1 MSAGAPHKEDIK
13 SALRKRH
20 GSMAAFEVA
29 RGLPRQSTRDVLR
42 GRAVAKTAHAIAE
55 ELNTEVEALF
65 PGRFKSHN
73 RDNIHKADATHR
85 QNAEAR

>member
-1 MSAGAPHKEDIK
+1 MLKRPAHKEDIK
-13 SALRKRH
+13 AAIRKRH
-20 GSMAAFEVA
+20 GSLAAFELA

-42 GRAVAKTAHAIAE
+42 GRAVSKTAHAIAV
-55 ELNTEVEALF
+55 ELDTTVESLF

-73 RDNIHKADATHR
+73 RDNIRKADAAHR